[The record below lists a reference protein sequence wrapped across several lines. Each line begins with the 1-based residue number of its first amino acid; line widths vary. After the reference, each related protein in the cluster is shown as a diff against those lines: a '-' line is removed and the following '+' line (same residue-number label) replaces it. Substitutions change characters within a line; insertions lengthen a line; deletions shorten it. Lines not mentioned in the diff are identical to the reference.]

1 MKPKR
6 RDCQVH
12 DHSELWRTRRCVPE
26 SGFLTTIQNMI
37 DVAKLNA
44 YLSNISRS
52 FSVRNEFSPCENVLC
67 VVVPQINRRRPS
79 NGYALR
85 LALIIREQIRCCPR

>member
-1 MKPKR
+1 MR
-6 RDCQVH
+6 VY

-44 YLSNISRS
+44 YLMTSAMPLRRRKE
-52 FSVRNEFSPCENVLC
+52 VLPCENVLC
-67 VVVPQINRRRPS
+67 VVIP
-79 NGYALR
+79 
-85 LALIIREQIRCCPR
+85 

>member
-1 MKPKR
+1 MLR
-6 RDCQVH
+6 AH

-44 YLSNISRS
+44 YLRDVSGEFREVGRKAYHVKMYCVWLFLKFTVGARPIGTPLGSRS
-52 FSVRNEFSPCENVLC
+52 
-67 VVVPQINRRRPS
+67 
-79 NGYALR
+79 
-85 LALIIREQIRCCPR
+85 